1 MLAVSPGCFS
11 SHGPRDDIRS
21 TLVYRLLELVSNYR
35 WPCGMKLDMYGS
47 RKNLNNIYIHIHNM
61 TTNNGKLTYVVKV
74 YLLIQVVTLQI
85 NNIICFNRSIYDN
98 GNESTPLQFTSI

>member
-1 MLAVSPGCFS
+1 
-11 SHGPRDDIRS
+11 
-21 TLVYRLLELVSNYR
+21 
-35 WPCGMKLDMYGS
+35 MKLDMYGS